1 MKLIVGLS
9 IPASAAIAPSTAV
22 ATATTIT
29 TAAAT
34 ATAAAVPAAATATTG
49 RTWLAWAS
57 FVHGQRPSFDGFAV
71 IFGDRFLCVGLCR
84 HGDECEAARFT
95 GEFVLH
101 QGDFLHRPD
110 ASKHILEIGLGRV
123 EGKISY
129 V

>member
-1 MKLIVGLS
+1 MKLIADLS

-22 ATATTIT
+22 AAATTIT
-29 TAAAT
+29 AAAATAAVTAAAT
-34 ATAAAVPAAATATTG
+34 AAAAG
-49 RTWLAWAS
+49 RTWFARAS
-57 FVHGQRPSFDGFAV
+57 FVHGQRPSFDGFAI
-71 IFGDRFLCVGLCR
+71 IFRDCFLCIGLRR

-110 ASKHILEIGLGRV
+110 PSEHILEIGLGRV

>member
-9 IPASAAIAPSTAV
+9 IPASAAIATSTAV
-22 ATATTIT
+22 STATTI

-34 ATAAAVPAAATATTG
+34 ATVTAAATTTATG
-49 RTWLAWAS
+49 RTWLARAS
-57 FVHGQRPSFDGFAV
+57 FVHGQWPSFDGFAV
-71 IFGDRFLCVGLCR
+71 IFRDCFLCIGLRR
-84 HGDECEAARFT
+84 HSDECEAARFT

-101 QGDFLHRPD
+101 QADFLHRPD
-110 ASKHILEIGLGRV
+110 SSEHILEIGLGRV

>member
-9 IPASAAIAPSTAV
+9 IPASAAIAPSTAIS
-22 ATATTIT
+22 TPTTITAAAT

-34 ATAAAVPAAATATTG
+34 VTAAATAATG
-49 RTWLAWAS
+49 RTWLARAS
-57 FVHGQRPSFDGFAV
+57 FVHGQRPSFDGFAI
-71 IFGDRFLCVGLCR
+71 IFRDCFLCIGLRR

-110 ASKHILEIGLGRV
+110 PSEHILKIGLGRV